1 MNLMLFLSV
10 PTSSHTLLIV
20 VKPTTRPE
28 EREEPLSV
36 SSFGSPLKEAEYLFV
51 DANCDYLHDCDTN
64 KKSINNTLEYI
75 KTSQYGAENSVSNK
89 NGF

>member
-10 PTSSHTLLIV
+10 PTSSPPLLIV
-20 VKPTTRPE
+20 VKPPTRPD

-36 SSFGSPLKEAEYLFV
+36 SSFGAPLKEAEYLFV

-64 KKSINNTLEYI
+64 KKSINSTLEYI